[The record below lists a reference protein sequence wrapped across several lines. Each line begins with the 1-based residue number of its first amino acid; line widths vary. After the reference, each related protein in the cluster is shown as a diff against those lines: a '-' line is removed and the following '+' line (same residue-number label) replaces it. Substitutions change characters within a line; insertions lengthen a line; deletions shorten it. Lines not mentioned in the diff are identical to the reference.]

1 MTHSPDVVRL
11 AAGRCVPEQ
20 SGYRLL
26 ERSELNQ
33 LKAVLPDSWVLVD
46 NRLESNYRFD
56 DYVQSL
62 RFTNL
67 VAELAQK
74 QGHHPRLVLE
84 WGSVTVQIWTHA
96 IDGLAQGDFV
106 FAAKVAL
113 LMDDYLLGKYCG

>member
-26 ERSELNQ
+26 EPSELNQ

-67 VAELAQK
+67 VAGLAEEQN
-74 QGHHPRLVLE
+74 HHPKLVLE
-84 WGSVTVQIWTHA
+84 YGSVTVQIWTHV

-113 LMDDYLLGKYCG
+113 LMDDGLWDKNCG